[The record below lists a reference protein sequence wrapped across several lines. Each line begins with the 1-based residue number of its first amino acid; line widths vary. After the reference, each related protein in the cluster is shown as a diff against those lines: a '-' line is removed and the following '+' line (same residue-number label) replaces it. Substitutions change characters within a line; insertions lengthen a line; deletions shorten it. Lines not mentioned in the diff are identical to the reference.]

1 MTREGFGLILWIEKQ
16 VGKNS
21 RNYGY
26 KKRYQ
31 QRYRSTKNNHFGS
44 RKKPYKMHNRNQ
56 NKKNT

>member
-16 VGKNS
+16 EGKNS

-26 KKRYQ
+26 KKRCQ

-44 RKKPYKMHNRNQ
+44 RKEPYKMHDRN
-56 NKKNT
+56 